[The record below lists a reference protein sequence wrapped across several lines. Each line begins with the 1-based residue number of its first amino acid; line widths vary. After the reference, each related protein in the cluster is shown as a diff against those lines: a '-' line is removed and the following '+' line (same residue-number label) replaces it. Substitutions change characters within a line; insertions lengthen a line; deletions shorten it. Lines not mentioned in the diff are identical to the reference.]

1 MPEFD
6 NNSSLKKRERELVKL
21 EKALKYFSFF
31 YTKDHQV
38 NLKRI
43 SIFAI
48 TFILFFY
55 LFRFL
60 ILNNFMHFFYNLV
73 LIITTLYLI
82 AFFLVT
88 TRYENDLRM
97 INEFRKHIEDIRPT
111 HNDKVEELA
120 NKLLKKR

>member
-6 NNSSLKKRERELVKL
+6 YQSGLKKREKELVRL
-21 EKALKYFSFF
+21 EKLLKYFSLL
-31 YTKDHQV
+31 YTKDHHV

-48 TFILFFY
+48 IFILFFY
-55 LFRFL
+55 GFRYLLFNDFMYFL
-60 ILNNFMHFFYNLV
+60 YNLV
-73 LIITTLYLI
+73 IIITTLYLI

-97 INEFRKHIEDIRPT
+97 INEFRKHLEDIKPI
-111 HNDKVEELA
+111 HD
-120 NKLLKKR
+120 